1 MTDRESERLRLD
13 LYLKRSGL
21 VKRRSL
27 AATLCD
33 NQYVNLNGRPAGP
46 GKAVKVGDRLEI
58 RYARKK
64 VLVEVTEIPGKGK
77 RTECYKVLD
86 EQVIE
91 EDLFGD

>member
-46 GKAVKVGDRLEI
+46 GKAVKLGDRLEI

-64 VLVEVTEIPGKGK
+64 VLVEVTEIPGKQVKKGEGY
-77 RTECYKVLD
+77 RVLS
-86 EQVIE
+86 EEVVE
-91 EDLFGD
+91 EDLF